1 MLYTNLKHLESIADH
16 SKAINENENV
26 MVICGR
32 MGPMCI
38 PVYGIVR
45 ASKTQV
51 LFRKEDNLTK
61 QGAFASYVLFIIS
74 GYAKQYL
81 EGDGSRS
88 YNLRIIKPGDFIGL
102 STVFSGNTFTYSSVA
117 LTDCQVFL
125 IEKDAIAKV
134 AKENGKFG
142 FQIIKRYCE
151 QNTNLLGT
159 VRSLMYKQMNGRL
172 AETILYI
179 DSIKEDKEEIF
190 QLLSRKDLAD
200 FAGISTE
207 STVKLLKSFEKDG
220 LIELHEKDIK
230 ILKVDT
236 LLEIS
241 RKG

>member
-1 MLYTNLKHLESIADH
+1 MKTILETDSDFICDIQAPCFQML
-16 SKAINENENV
+16 
-26 MVICGR
+26 
-32 MGPMCI
+32 I
-38 PVYGIVR
+38 PEEAELVR

-51 LFRKEDNLTK
+51 LFRKDDNLTK

-81 EGDGSRS
+81 EGDGTRS

-102 STVFSGNTFTYSSVA
+102 SAVFSGNTFTYSSVA

-125 IEKDAIAKV
+125 IEKEAIAKV

-159 VRSLMYKQMNGRL
+159 IRSLMYKQMNGRL
-172 AETILYI
+172 AETLIYI
-179 DSIKEDKEEIF
+179 DSIKEDKGEIF
-190 QLLSRKDLAD
+190 LLLSRKDLAD

-207 STVKLLKSFEKDG
+207 STVKLLKTFEKDG
-220 LIELHEKDIK
+220 LIELHEKDIRLVK
-230 ILKVDT
+230 HEA

-241 RKG
+241 RRG

>member
-1 MLYTNLKHLESIADH
+1 MKTILETDNEFVCDIQAPCFQML
-16 SKAINENENV
+16 
-26 MVICGR
+26 
-32 MGPMCI
+32 I
-38 PVYGIVR
+38 PEEAEVVR

-61 QGAFASYVLFIIS
+61 QGAFASYVLFMIN

-102 STVFSGNTFTYSSVA
+102 SSVFSGNTFTYSSVA
-117 LTDCQVFL
+117 ITDCQVFL

-134 AKENGKFG
+134 ARDNGKFG

-172 AETILYI
+172 AEALLYI
-179 DSIKEDKEEIF
+179 DSVKEEKEEIF

-207 STVKLLKSFEKDG
+207 STVKLLKLFEKDG
-220 LIELHEKDIK
+220 LIKLHDKDINITK
-230 ILKVDT
+230 HN
-236 LLEIS
+236 LLQEIS
-241 RKG
+241 RRG

>member
-1 MLYTNLKHLESIADH
+1 MKTILETDSDFICDIQAPCFQMLLPEEA
-16 SKAINENENV
+16 EV
-26 MVICGR
+26 
-32 MGPMCI
+32 
-38 PVYGIVR
+38 VR

-51 LFRKEDNLTK
+51 LFRKDDNLTK

-74 GYAKQYL
+74 GYVKQYL
-81 EGDGSRS
+81 EGDGTRS
-88 YNLRIIKPGDFIGL
+88 YNLRIIKPGEFIGL
-102 STVFSGNTFTYSSVA
+102 SSVFSGNTFTYSSVA
-117 LTDCQVFL
+117 ITDCQVFL
-125 IEKDAIAKV
+125 VEKDAIAKV

-172 AETILYI
+172 AETLLYI
-179 DSIKEDKEEIF
+179 DTVRESKAEIF

-207 STVKLLKSFEKDG
+207 STVKLLKIFEKDG

-230 ILKVDT
+230 IVKHEALA
-236 LLEIS
+236 EIS